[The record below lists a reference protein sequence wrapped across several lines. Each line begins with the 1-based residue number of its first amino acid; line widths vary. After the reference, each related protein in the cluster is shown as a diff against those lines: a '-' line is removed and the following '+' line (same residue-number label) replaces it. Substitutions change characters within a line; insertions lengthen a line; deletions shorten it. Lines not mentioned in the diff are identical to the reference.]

1 LHQEFPQSP
10 LYLILGTDAF
20 FHIQSWHRW
29 DELLNLAHIVV
40 MQRACEPLIMPDDMS
55 EWYQQHLVTEGD
67 ATQLAGKIWPVHV
80 TQLAISAT
88 DIRKKIAQDVNPQYL
103 LPDAVIQLIGM
114 LGLYK

>member
-40 MQRACEPLIMPDDMS
+40 MQRSGEKLTMP
-55 EWYQQHLVTEGD
+55 EQLLNWYQDNL
-67 ATQLAGKIWPVHV
+67 ATDESKQLAGYIWPVTV
-80 TQLAISAT
+80 SQLEISAT
-88 DIRKKIAQDVNPQYL
+88 AIRAKIKRGLNPQFL
-103 LPDAVIQLIGM
+103 LAETVIQYIGKRD
-114 LGLYK
+114 LYQK